1 MSTEIEALLLPL
13 FRRQALPIGVTEA
26 HKMLGCKQSRESVR
40 VACVAL
46 KDKDLL
52 IGIKKPSGMLYVIN
66 HAPKT
71 RLETRSYEW
80 RPLQPLRA
88 TVVPIRSGGRMA
100 PDVSDGV
107 YVSMLTRVEY
117 YGRVDA

>member
-1 MSTEIEALLLPL
+1 MSKDIEALLLPP

-26 HKMLGCKQSRESVR
+26 HKMSGANCSRESVR

-52 IGIKKPSGMLYVIN
+52 IAIKNSSGMLYVIN

-71 RLETRSYEW
+71 RLEARTHEW
-80 RPLQPLRA
+80 RPLRMTKA

-117 YGRVDA
+117 YGRIDA